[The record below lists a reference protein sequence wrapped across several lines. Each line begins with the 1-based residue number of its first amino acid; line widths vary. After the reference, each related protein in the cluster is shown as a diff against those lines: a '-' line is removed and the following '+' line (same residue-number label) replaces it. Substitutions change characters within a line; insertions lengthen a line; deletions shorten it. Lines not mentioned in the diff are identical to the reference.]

1 MRIRLVITAVT
12 EDNSRECDFIGGN
25 IQVGTD
31 LIRVLYIFVGDT
43 IVSTPQDARQHQ
55 QMRKQA
61 NMKTRRPPKHARKV
75 YKKTGPSHPAGCL
88 SRFAYERNARL
99 CRYTSSSY
107 LAYFSAYAE

>member
-43 IVSTPQDARQHQ
+43 IVSIPQDARQHQ

-61 NMKTRRPPKHARKV
+61 NMKTRRPLKHARKV
-75 YKKTGPSHPAGCL
+75 YK
-88 SRFAYERNARL
+88 NRL
-99 CRYTSSSY
+99 KSPCRV
-107 LAYFSAYAE
+107 LKPVRV

>member
-1 MRIRLVITAVT
+1 MQIHFIVAAVT

-25 IQVGTD
+25 IRVGTD

-55 QMRKQA
+55 QMRKQT

-75 YKKTGPSHPAGCL
+75 YKKPAQVTL
-88 SRFAYERNARL
+88 
-99 CRYTSSSY
+99 
-107 LAYFSAYAE
+107 